1 MAPIADVLR
10 SFSRKTGGSAM
21 FRKVMTILLIGGSIA
36 VTACNTGRGAGEDVE
51 SAANAV
57 DNAT

>member
-1 MAPIADVLR
+1 
-10 SFSRKTGGSAM
+10 M

-36 VTACNTGRGAGEDVE
+36 VTACNTVRGAGEDVE

>member
-1 MAPIADVLR
+1 
-10 SFSRKTGGSAM
+10 M
-21 FRKVMTILLIGGSIA
+21 FRKVMTLVLIGGSIA
-36 VTACNTGRGAGEDVE
+36 VAACNTVRGAGEDVE